1 MCVVR
6 EGLAMAHMPAL
17 GGSLPEPIADWDVI
31 ELTEQET
38 LDLASVGMNID
49 QKKHLI
55 DQRFERV
62 IGELE
67 KRGMEPIPVDVR
79 SLSAMGGAVRCVA
92 LPIARD
98 AE

>member
-1 MCVVR
+1 
-6 EGLAMAHMPAL
+6 MPAL
-17 GGSLPEPIADWDVI
+17 GGSLPGPISDWEVI

-62 IGELE
+62 IGELQ